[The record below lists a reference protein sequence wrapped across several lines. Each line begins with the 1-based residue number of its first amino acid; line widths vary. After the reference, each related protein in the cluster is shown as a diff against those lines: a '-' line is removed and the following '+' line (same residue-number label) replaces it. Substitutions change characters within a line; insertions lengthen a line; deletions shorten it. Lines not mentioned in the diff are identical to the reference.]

1 MARRL
6 LPVVLLLSACASAP
20 EYIPNYYAQ
29 CVNDFGYT
37 LGSSEASGCAERLE
51 ANDKARRMAAFGL
64 FMQNPPLKW
73 QNVQPMPAPIPIGP
87 RTRLPCRQVGNQLV
101 CDTQ

>member
-6 LPVVLLLSACASAP
+6 LPIVLLLSACASTP

-51 ANDKARRMAAFGL
+51 ANDKARRMAAFSL

-73 QNVQPMPAPIPIGP
+73 HDVQQMPAPIPIGH
-87 RTRLPCRQVGNQLV
+87 RSLPCRQVGNQVV
-101 CDTQ
+101 CNTQ

>member
-1 MARRL
+1 
-6 LPVVLLLSACASAP
+6 
-20 EYIPNYYAQ
+20 
-29 CVNDFGYT
+29 
-37 LGSSEASGCAERLE
+37 
-51 ANDKARRMAAFGL
+51 MAAFGL

>member
-1 MARRL
+1 MGYTGPAA
-6 LPVVLLLSACASAP
+6 SACA
-20 EYIPNYYAQ
+20 ERQMAQ
-29 CVNDFGYT
+29 DQ
-37 LGSSEASGCAERLE
+37 
-51 ANDKARRMAAFGL
+51 ARRMAAFGL

>member
-1 MARRL
+1 MRRF
-6 LPVVLLLSACASAP
+6 LPLVLVLAGCASAP

-73 QNVQPMPAPIPIGP
+73 QPVQQMPAPIPIGQ
-87 RTRLPCRQVGNQLV
+87 RSLPCRQVGNQVV
-101 CDTQ
+101 CNTQ

>member
-6 LPVVLLLSACASAP
+6 LPVVLLLSACASTP

-37 LGSSEASGCAERLE
+37 LGSPEAAGCAERLE
-51 ANDKARRMAAFGL
+51 SGNQARRMAAFSL

-73 QNVQPMPAPIPIGP
+73 HNVQQMPAPIPIGP
-87 RTRLPCRQVGNQLV
+87 RTALPCRQVGNQVV
-101 CDTQ
+101 CNTQ

>member
-6 LPVVLLLSACASAP
+6 LPVVLLLSACASTP

-51 ANDKARRMAAFGL
+51 ANDKSRRMAAFGL
-64 FMQNPPLKW
+64 FMRNPPLKW
-73 QNVQPMPAPIPIGP
+73 NNVQQMPAPTPIG
-87 RTRLPCRQVGNQLV
+87 RRVLPCRQVGNQLV